1 MIYKTLEFFISKA
14 VLGPVCFCV
23 SKVFLKK
30 FANFLFFN
38 LLQINIFFFVC
49 LNHFDALVSKI
60 IFKK

>member
-38 LLQINIFFFVC
+38 LLQINFFFFVF
-49 LNHFDALVSKI
+49 LNHFDVLVSKI
-60 IFKK
+60 ILKK